1 MYTRYFCSI
10 CNTKPDQISHHKS
23 HLLTQKHIENR
34 DKHEKELKYFSMFK
48 IVHPD
53 NWLNHDEIKEM
64 IFEEYGKELTKENK
78 HDILI
83 SMLNVIDKFVK
94 YKPPKIFYLVVDG
107 KPTTSFVEPSL
118 VYNFETGLNHTTNRV
133 EYLEW
138 CIEKI
143 LKSKETIREKSI
155 KTKNKSS
162 LQRIES
168 IQRSLLSK
176 VTSLNYDILKQ
187 IRLNEH
193 NLNYFTPKGFIEDF
207 LQFVIKPNFLKDDN
221 VLKYAC
227 VLFNA
232 FGVSHLTKMD
242 KYKFHETSH
251 IYFHKLVSVETTS
264 KIQDVEGY
272 EKKII
277 MPKKIWV
284 KTLKNNCYENFI
296 YVEDQVVQIKF
307 RDYLIEYY
315 TIRKEELEN
324 FMNTFLIESFK
335 KKWEE
340 ELIEVNKDIELVS
353 NMLMDSELF
362 KNTMKLCETF
372 LIESFKKKLE

>member
-48 IVHPD
+48 IMHPND
-53 NWLNHDEIKEM
+53 WLNHDEIKEM

-94 YKPPKIFYLVVDG
+94 YKPTKIFYLVVDG
-107 KPTTSFVEPSL
+107 KPTSSFVEPSL
-118 VYNFETGLNHTTNRV
+118 VYNFETGLSHTTNRG

-155 KTKNKSS
+155 KLENKTS

-176 VTSLNYDILKQ
+176 VTSLNYEILKQ

-193 NLNYFTPKGFIEDF
+193 NLNYFTPKGFEENF
-207 LQFVIKPNFLKDDN
+207 LQFVKKPDFLNIDNFL
-221 VLKYAC
+221 
-227 VLFNA
+227 
-232 FGVSHLTKMD
+232 
-242 KYKFHETSH
+242 
-251 IYFHKLVSVETTS
+251 
-264 KIQDVEGY
+264 
-272 EKKII
+272 
-277 MPKKIWV
+277 
-284 KTLKNNCYENFI
+284 
-296 YVEDQVVQIKF
+296 
-307 RDYLIEYY
+307 
-315 TIRKEELEN
+315 TIVCN
-324 FMNTFLIESFK
+324 
-335 KKWEE
+335 
-340 ELIEVNKDIELVS
+340 
-353 NMLMDSELF
+353 
-362 KNTMKLCETF
+362 
-372 LIESFKKKLE
+372 